1 MHKIFFL
8 ISSILFSLSLQA
20 QELVCNVSVNS
31 DKATQTDPKVF
42 KTLETS
48 IFEFMNTRKWT
59 DDVFKPEERIVCQI
73 LITINEVDTKKS
85 NKYYASAAVV
95 SRRPVFGSDYNST
108 LINFQDKDFEF
119 TYEEYQPLEFNE
131 NQFTTNLTSM
141 LAFYAYIIIGMDY
154 DSFGQKGGDKYFLKA
169 ETIVNQ
175 ASNREEKGWKSYD
188 GTRNRYWLIDNLLDP
203 KFGGYRDAFYQYHRQ
218 GLDMLSADQIK
229 PVSAVTKSLQTLDN
243 INRTQPNSMIMQ
255 LFFSAKSDELL
266 GLYGNAAPAEK
277 AKAVTMLMRLD
288 PVNADSYQELLSGK

>member
-8 ISSILFSLSLQA
+8 ITSILFSLQVQA
-20 QELVCNVSVNS
+20 QELICNVSVNS

-59 DDVFKPEERIVCQI
+59 DDVYKPEERIVCQI
-73 LITINEVDTKKS
+73 LITINEVDDKKS
-85 NKYYASAAVV
+85 SKYYASAAVV

-229 PVSAVTKSLQTLDN
+229 PVSAITKSLQTLDN

>member
-1 MHKIFFL
+1 MPKIFFL
-8 ISSILFSLSLQA
+8 ISSILFSLSVQA
-20 QELVCNVSVNS
+20 QELICNVSVNS

-59 DDVFKPEERIVCQI
+59 DDVYKPEERIVCQI
-73 LITINEVDTKKS
+73 LITINAVDDKKS
-85 NKYYASAAVV
+85 SKYYASAAVV

-229 PVSAVTKSLQTLDN
+229 PVSAITKSLQTLDN

-255 LFFSAKSDELL
+255 LFFSAKSDELI

>member
-8 ISSILFSLSLQA
+8 ISSILFSLQVQA
-20 QELVCNVSVNS
+20 QELICNVSVNS

-59 DDVFKPEERIVCQI
+59 DDVYKPEERIVCQI
-73 LITINEVDTKKS
+73 LITINAVDDKKS
-85 NKYYASAAVV
+85 SKYYASAAVV

-154 DSFGQKGGDKYFLKA
+154 DSFGQKGGDKYFVKA

-229 PVSAVTKSLQTLDN
+229 PVSAITKSLQTLDN